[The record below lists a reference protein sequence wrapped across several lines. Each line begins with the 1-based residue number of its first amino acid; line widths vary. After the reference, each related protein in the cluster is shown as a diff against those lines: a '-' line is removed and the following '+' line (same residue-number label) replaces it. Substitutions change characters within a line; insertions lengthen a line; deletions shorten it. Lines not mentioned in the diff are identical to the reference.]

1 MLKIK
6 NKLSRE
12 KMIHTIIFMLDDG
25 GIRTQDIVNRTGL
38 SSVIHIRKRYS
49 LLLNISYKDITK
61 LYEVG
66 VELVGYKPSKEEMIE
81 EVQNLFKR
89 NMSDYE
95 ILQKTGV
102 ANVGRFKNNEE
113 ERFRYDTLYKLYKF
127 ELSLK
132 GL

>member
-61 LYEVG
+61 LYEVA

-95 ILQKTGV
+95 ILQKL
-102 ANVGRFKNNEE
+102 E
-113 ERFRYDTLYKLYKF
+113 
-127 ELSLK
+127 
-132 GL
+132 

>member
-61 LYEVG
+61 LYEVA
-66 VELVGYKPSKEEMIE
+66 VEL
-81 EVQNLFKR
+81 
-89 NMSDYE
+89 
-95 ILQKTGV
+95 
-102 ANVGRFKNNEE
+102 
-113 ERFRYDTLYKLYKF
+113 
-127 ELSLK
+127 
-132 GL
+132 

>member
-6 NKLSRE
+6 INYRE

-61 LYEVG
+61 LYEVA

-95 ILQKTGV
+95 ILQKL
-102 ANVGRFKNNEE
+102 E
-113 ERFRYDTLYKLYKF
+113 
-127 ELSLK
+127 
-132 GL
+132 

>member
-1 MLKIK
+1 
-6 NKLSRE
+6 
-12 KMIHTIIFMLDDG
+12 MIHTIIFMLDDG

-61 LYEVG
+61 LYEVA

-95 ILQKTGV
+95 ILQ
-102 ANVGRFKNNEE
+102 NW
-113 ERFRYDTLYKLYKF
+113 
-127 ELSLK
+127 SS
-132 GL
+132 

>member
-1 MLKIK
+1 
-6 NKLSRE
+6 
-12 KMIHTIIFMLDDG
+12 MIHTIIFMLDDG

-61 LYEVG
+61 LYEVA

-95 ILQKTGV
+95 ILQKL
-102 ANVGRFKNNEE
+102 E
-113 ERFRYDTLYKLYKF
+113 
-127 ELSLK
+127 
-132 GL
+132 

>member
-49 LLLNISYKDITK
+49 
-61 LYEVG
+61 
-66 VELVGYKPSKEEMIE
+66 
-81 EVQNLFKR
+81 
-89 NMSDYE
+89 
-95 ILQKTGV
+95 
-102 ANVGRFKNNEE
+102 
-113 ERFRYDTLYKLYKF
+113 
-127 ELSLK
+127 
-132 GL
+132 

>member
-61 LYEVG
+61 LYEVA

-95 ILQKTGV
+95 ILQK
-102 ANVGRFKNNEE
+102 NW
-113 ERFRYDTLYKLYKF
+113 
-127 ELSLK
+127 SS
-132 GL
+132 